1 MKCQSFI
8 YIRVPYIT
16 TVFAFQILVHLVQEI
31 QDFPLPGNMNIDV
44 NMHCETL
51 QMPENQQSLAS
62 AFLDIET
69 AEMKKHQVL
78 AQFMH
83 NTRVDDNKKAK
94 LTNQN
99 NSKEV
104 FESAKVHV
112 LYTYMILRVL
122 QLQ

>member
-1 MKCQSFI
+1 MSKFYLYPCPLHSYCFCI
-8 YIRVPYIT
+8 SDLGPFSTRDPR
-16 TVFAFQILVHLVQEI
+16 
-31 QDFPLPGNMNIDV
+31 FPLPGNMNIDV

-69 AEMKKHQVL
+69 TEMKKHQVL

-99 NSKEV
+99 NSKEI

>member
-1 MKCQSFI
+1 
-8 YIRVPYIT
+8 
-16 TVFAFQILVHLVQEI
+16 
-31 QDFPLPGNMNIDV
+31 MNIDV

-62 AFLDIET
+62 VFLDIET
-69 AEMKKHQVL
+69 TETKKHQVL
-78 AQFMH
+78 AQFMY